1 MSSSPPPSALRV
13 VLTVVWVLTA
23 RAVSGLGS
31 LLRGVASLPRNLTS
45 RLRVKTDASTPSMT
59 PLPRR
64 AAATPG
70 PARSLRTR
78 VPWGILGALSRR
90 VVLLGALAALALV
103 GGDLL
108 AARPPRLLPPG
119 PEVFLVGFAL
129 CGALCLVAPER
140 RLRWS
145 SLAVGSA
152 HGMFAALTFFGG
164 S

>member
-1 MSSSPPPSALRV
+1 MSSSPPPSAVRV
-13 VLTVVWVLTA
+13 VLTVAWILAA

-31 LLRGVASLPRNLTS
+31 LIRGVATLPFRLLSTLRARTGTS
-45 RLRVKTDASTPSMT
+45 RPSHASRGAADVTPRPTRRVKIPWGVLGAVS
-59 PLPRR
+59 RR
-64 AAATPG
+64 A
-70 PARSLRTR
+70 
-78 VPWGILGALSRR
+78 
-90 VVLLGALAALALV
+90 VLLGALGALALV

-108 AARPPRLLPPG
+108 AARPARLIPPG

-129 CGALCLVAPER
+129 CGALCLMAPER